1 MLNRLFKYNR
11 FFSVLFFLSF
21 FVSFIIMYYGLDLN
35 RQFIRVREVR
45 AESVYKYGYMV
56 MGSFEKDIIN
66 SKDIKEEKVTGGNII
81 FRCDGPVGEGVINT
95 DTIDVLWTRNEELP
109 EPVKYEDYYLSG
121 DTISAPKCII
131 GDAWR
136 EETYVIDGIRY
147 IKVFQIECCVIGEYV
162 SNNFAGEDERCLLF
176 GDNLSPEELDKIVF
190 DTGGT
195 CVIYK
200 SNLSDEREL
209 FREWARTFL
218 KEDNIC
224 EEEIENDMWFSMDG
238 YTFSIFMSLYQKIY
252 MGMLILCF
260 INCAFLA
267 NFWGETHLYEYMLK
281 RTLGYGKVRLLIDVV
296 LQFSF
301 FEVISLGAALI
312 VTCGYELLRG
322 NIVVWSENI
331 LLGFM
336 QIVLIFAVF
345 GVALSVFPMR
355 LVRKSKPA
363 DILKN
368 AD

>member
-1 MLNRLFKYNR
+1 M
-11 FFSVLFFLSF
+11 
-21 FVSFIIMYYGLDLN
+21 
-35 RQFIRVREVR
+35 
-45 AESVYKYGYMV
+45 
-56 MGSFEKDIIN
+56 
-66 SKDIKEEKVTGGNII
+66 
-81 FRCDGPVGEGVINT
+81 
-95 DTIDVLWTRNEELP
+95 
-109 EPVKYEDYYLSG
+109 
-121 DTISAPKCII
+121 
-131 GDAWR
+131 
-136 EETYVIDGIRY
+136 
-147 IKVFQIECCVIGEYV
+147 
-162 SNNFAGEDERCLLF
+162 F